1 MIILTLPPCAS
12 VRPHA
17 RRPPAVC
24 RPLARQQQ
32 FQMVH
37 TTGRQAPNRYRCTA
51 AAAGATAA
59 AAAAAGADPPLVAPA
74 LALQPGQPVVKV
86 CGVINA
92 EDAAAAVA
100 AGANLIGMILWP
112 RAKRSVGG
120 ATAAAIAAAARAGGA
135 EPVGVFVDEDA
146 ATIARVCAEA
156 GVRVAQLHGEGAR
169 AALAQLPPD
178 LAVVWVLHA
187 DKTGV
192 VQSPLPPAGC
202 RQPHWLIVD
211 GLQGGSGE
219 AFDWQQLRRQAAGF
233 AASSTH
239 GWLLAGGLTPETVA
253 EAIATATPTG
263 VDVSSGVCGPDGLKK
278 DLGKVQRYC
287 SAAAAAFAAAASGGA

>member
-100 AGANLIGMILWP
+100 AGEGEGL
-112 RAKRSVGG
+112 
-120 ATAAAIAAAARAGGA
+120 AGGWGRRA
-135 EPVGVFVDEDA
+135 VSLPSCRKWSVV
-146 ATIARVCAEA
+146 
-156 GVRVAQLHGEGAR
+156 R
-169 AALAQLPPD
+169 AALFCCTPCPP
-178 LAVVWVLHA
+178 
-187 DKTGV
+187 
-192 VQSPLPPAGC
+192 SFPLSDTF
-202 RQPHWLIVD
+202 PH
-211 GLQGGSGE
+211 LQ
-219 AFDWQQLRRQAAGF
+219 A
-233 AASSTH
+233 
-239 GWLLAGGLTPETVA
+239 
-253 EAIATATPTG
+253 PT
-263 VDVSSGVCGPDGLKK
+263 
-278 DLGKVQRYC
+278 
-287 SAAAAAFAAAASGGA
+287 